1 MCEYVLRAFLKKM
14 YFVLL
19 FNFWFCNF
27 ARERQRQREK
37 FESIDRATDKKKRL
51 IRRFDVLRV
60 WRSLSFLAAVKER
73 KFERREKASFRCGK
87 EIFIH
92 VPARGWYFGDG
103 RADADRDHRES

>member
-1 MCEYVLRAFLKKM
+1 MLRAFLKKM

-37 FESIDRATDKKKRL
+37 FESIDRATDKKKRS

>member
-1 MCEYVLRAFLKKM
+1 MLRAFLKKM

-19 FNFWFCNF
+19 FTFKVFQF
-27 ARERQRQREK
+27 RARKERQREK

-87 EIFIH
+87 ETFIH

>member
-37 FESIDRATDKKKRL
+37 FESIDRATDKKKRS

-103 RADADRDHRES
+103 RADADSDHRES

>member
-37 FESIDRATDKKKRL
+37 FESIDRATDKKKRS

-87 EIFIH
+87 ETFIH

>member
-1 MCEYVLRAFLKKM
+1 M

-103 RADADRDHRES
+103 RADTDCDHRES

>member
-1 MCEYVLRAFLKKM
+1 M

-51 IRRFDVLRV
+51 VRCFDVLRV

-73 KFERREKASFRCGK
+73 KLERREKASSMGKRDINTRTRPRMIFR
-87 EIFIH
+87 
-92 VPARGWYFGDG
+92 
-103 RADADRDHRES
+103 